1 MILFFGIRPGK
12 TKVIRMENIKC
23 PYCNESKTLIAEST
37 PNFFHL
43 FWIPL
48 FRVSTTQLVSCQYC
62 KRAYYKEEFTKDM
75 HTAIDQLNN

>member
-12 TKVIRMENIKC
+12 TTTVDLEHVKC
-23 PYCNESKTLIAEST
+23 PHCNQNNTLSGEST

-48 FRVSTTQLVSCQYC
+48 FRVSTTQVIHCHHC
-62 KRAYYKEEFTKDM
+62 KKGYYKEEFTKEM
-75 HTAIDQLNN
+75 KTAIER

>member
-12 TKVIRMENIKC
+12 TRTINMRHIKC
-23 PYCNESKTLIAEST
+23 FHCNQPNTLSGEST

-48 FRVSTTQLVSCQYC
+48 FRVSTTQIIRCNYC
-62 KRAYYKEEFTKDM
+62 KKGYYKDEFT
-75 HTAIDQLNN
+75 TAMRAAFKN